1 MQKFR
6 QAFTA
11 FKGKAAAFF
20 RARGYYI
27 ALTACILVLCVAAVV
42 AFSAPQGEE
51 DTPNPTDAPVAYSND
66 ERLNE
71 AARTPVLPLP
81 TPSPSPSP
89 TPSPIPDFT
98 QAPRPTKA
106 PARTKASPPVS
117 GEIIWGFAV
126 DSLLYSRTLNQWMT
140 HAGVDVA
147 SPKGTEV
154 HAVFAGTI
162 EAVYEDDALGVT
174 IEVKSKDGMLAVYAN
189 LAKEPPVREG
199 ARLNAGDPIGT
210 IGDTAISE
218 CGDKSH
224 LHFELYLDGKAV
236 DPAEYVL
243 FEKAE

>member
-42 AFSAPQGEE
+42 AFSAPQGGE

-154 HAVFAGTI
+154 HAVFAGTV

-174 IEVKSKDGMLAVYAN
+174 IEVKSKDGM
-189 LAKEPPVREG
+189 
-199 ARLNAGDPIGT
+199 RLNAGDPIGT

>member
-6 QAFTA
+6 QAFTT
-11 FKGKAAAFF
+11 FTGKAAAFF
-20 RARGYYI
+20 RAKGYYI
-27 ALTACILVLCVAAVV
+27 ALSACIAVLCVAAAV
-42 AFSAPQGEE
+42 AFSVPQEETAP
-51 DTPNPTDAPVAYSND
+51 DATDAPVAYSND

-71 AARTPVLPLP
+71 AARTPVPS
-81 TPSPSPSP
+81 TPAPSP
-89 TPSPIPDFT
+89 TPSPTPMPDFT
-98 QAPRPTKA
+98 QAPTATKA
-106 PARTKASPPVS
+106 PARTKASAPVS

-154 HAVFAGTI
+154 HAVFAGTVQ
-162 EAVYEDDALGVT
+162 AVYTDDALGVT
-174 IEVKSKDGMLAVYAN
+174 VEVESRDGMLAVYAN
-189 LAKEPPVREG
+189 LAEEPPVREG
-199 ARLNAGDPIGT
+199 ARLNAGDLVGT

-236 DPAEYVL
+236 DPAEYIL